1 MSPRSSDNSPAPDIY
16 VALLWVSLS
25 ALLTGIVFLVMALN
39 NYGWKVTAG

>member
-1 MSPRSSDNSPAPDIY
+1 MSPRSTDNSPAPDIY

-39 NYGWKVTAG
+39 AYGWKVAAG

>member
-1 MSPRSSDNSPAPDIY
+1 MSPRSSDNSPAPDVY

-39 NYGWKVTAG
+39 AYQWKLAS